1 MSRALRPALTLCA
14 CIATVGLSACSA
26 ASTDGSGDSASSD
39 AHGLT
44 STQSGAPTAQSGSSG
59 GLYETG
65 YLQLGQ
71 CLLTAPQAD
80 VPLELVDCA
89 QEHGA
94 EVIHTFD
101 LTATTMP
108 SEDTLD
114 EVSDEACGEAFTAY
128 VGRPFENSAL
138 DYIWRLPS
146 PETWAAGDRRVE
158 CIAFTRDES
167 QLTTTMKDTNM

>member
-1 MSRALRPALTLCA
+1 MSRALLPALTLCA

-26 ASTDGSGDSASSD
+26 ASTDGSGNSVSSD

-44 STQSGAPTAQSGSSG
+44 SAQSGAPTAQSGSSG
-59 GLYETG
+59 GLYESG

-71 CLLTAPQAD
+71 CLLAAPQEG
-80 VPLELVDCA
+80 VPLELVDCT

-94 EVIHTFD
+94 EVIHSCD
-101 LTATTMP
+101 LTMSTMP
-108 SEDTLD
+108 SEDTLE
-114 EVSDEACGEAFTAY
+114 EVSDETCGEAFTAY

>member
-1 MSRALRPALTLCA
+1 MSRALLPALTLCA
-14 CIATVGLSACSA
+14 CIATVGLSTCSA
-26 ASTDGSGDSASSD
+26 ASTDGSGNSVSSD

-44 STQSGAPTAQSGSSG
+44 SAQSGAPTAQSGSSG
-59 GLYETG
+59 GLYESG

-71 CLLTAPQAD
+71 CLLAAPQEG
-80 VPLELVDCA
+80 VPLELVDCT

-101 LTATTMP
+101 LTMTTMP
-108 SEDTLD
+108 SEDTLE
-114 EVSDEACGEAFTAY
+114 EVSDETCGEAFTAY

-158 CIAFTRDES
+158 CIAFTRAS
-167 QLTTTMKDTNM
+167 SRRR

>member
-1 MSRALRPALTLCA
+1 MSRALLPALTLCA

-26 ASTDGSGDSASSD
+26 ASTDGSGNSVSSD

-44 STQSGAPTAQSGSSG
+44 SAQSGAPTAQSGSSG
-59 GLYETG
+59 GLYESG

-71 CLLTAPQAD
+71 CLLAAPQEG
-80 VPLELVDCA
+80 VPLELVDCT

-101 LTATTMP
+101 LTMTTMP
-108 SEDTLD
+108 SEDTLE
-114 EVSDEACGEAFTAY
+114 EVSDETCGEASTAY
-128 VGRPFENSAL
+128 VGRSFENSAL

>member
-1 MSRALRPALTLCA
+1 MLA
-14 CIATVGLSACSA
+14 
-26 ASTDGSGDSASSD
+26 
-39 AHGLT
+39 
-44 STQSGAPTAQSGSSG
+44 
-59 GLYETG
+59 
-65 YLQLGQ
+65 
-71 CLLTAPQAD
+71 APQEG
-80 VPLELVDCA
+80 VPLELVDCT

-101 LTATTMP
+101 LTMTTMP
-108 SEDTLD
+108 SEDTLE
-114 EVSDEACGEAFTAY
+114 EVSDETCGEAFTAY

-167 QLTTTMKDTNM
+167 QLTTTMKDINM

>member
-1 MSRALRPALTLCA
+1 MSRALLPALTLCA

-26 ASTDGSGDSASSD
+26 ASTDGSGNSVSSD

-44 STQSGAPTAQSGSSG
+44 SAQSGAPTAQSGSSG
-59 GLYETG
+59 GLYESG

-71 CLLTAPQAD
+71 CLLAAPQEG
-80 VPLELVDCA
+80 VPLELVDCT

-101 LTATTMP
+101 LTMTTMP
-108 SEDTLD
+108 SEDTLE
-114 EVSDEACGEAFTAY
+114 EVSDETCGEAFTAY

-138 DYIWRLPS
+138 DYSGRLPS

-167 QLTTTMKDTNM
+167 QLTTTMKDINM

>member
-1 MSRALRPALTLCA
+1 MSRALLPALTLCA

-26 ASTDGSGDSASSD
+26 ASTDGSGNSVSSD

-44 STQSGAPTAQSGSSG
+44 SAQSGAPTAQSGSSG
-59 GLYETG
+59 GLYESG

-71 CLLTAPQAD
+71 CLLAAPQEG
-80 VPLELVDCA
+80 VPLELVDCT

-101 LTATTMP
+101 LTMTTMP
-108 SEDTLD
+108 SEDTLE
-114 EVSDEACGEAFTAY
+114 EVSDETCGEAFTAY

-146 PETWAAGDRRVE
+146 P
-158 CIAFTRDES
+158 
-167 QLTTTMKDTNM
+167 

>member
-101 LTATTMP
+101 LTMTTMP

-114 EVSDEACGEAFTAY
+114 EVSDETCG
-128 VGRPFENSAL
+128 
-138 DYIWRLPS
+138 
-146 PETWAAGDRRVE
+146 
-158 CIAFTRDES
+158 
-167 QLTTTMKDTNM
+167 

>member
-1 MSRALRPALTLCA
+1 MSRALLPALTLCA

-26 ASTDGSGDSASSD
+26 ASTDGSGNSVSSD

-44 STQSGAPTAQSGSSG
+44 SAQSGAPTAQSGSSG
-59 GLYETG
+59 GLYESG

-71 CLLTAPQAD
+71 CLLAAPQEG
-80 VPLELVDCA
+80 VPLELVDCT

-101 LTATTMP
+101 LTMTTMP
-108 SEDTLD
+108 SEDTLE
-114 EVSDEACGEAFTAY
+114 EVSDETCGEAFTAY

-146 PETWAAGDRRVE
+146 PEPGQPVIDGSSASPSRETRVSSRR
-158 CIAFTRDES
+158 R
-167 QLTTTMKDTNM
+167 

>member
-1 MSRALRPALTLCA
+1 MSRALLPALTLCA

-26 ASTDGSGDSASSD
+26 ASTDGSGNSVSSD

-44 STQSGAPTAQSGSSG
+44 SAQSGAPTAQSGSSG
-59 GLYETG
+59 GLYESG

-71 CLLTAPQAD
+71 CLLAAPQEG
-80 VPLELVDCA
+80 VPLELVDCT

-101 LTATTMP
+101 LTMTTMP
-108 SEDTLD
+108 SEDTLE
-114 EVSDEACGEAFTAY
+114 EVSDETCGEAFTAY

-146 PETWAAGDRRVE
+146 PETWAAGDGRVE

-167 QLTTTMKDTNM
+167 QLTTTMKDINM

>member
-1 MSRALRPALTLCA
+1 MSRALLPALTLCA

-26 ASTDGSGDSASSD
+26 ASTDGSGNSVSSD

-44 STQSGAPTAQSGSSG
+44 SAQSGAPTAQSGSSG
-59 GLYETG
+59 GLYESG

-71 CLLTAPQAD
+71 CLLAAPQEG
-80 VPLELVDCA
+80 VPLELVDCT

-101 LTATTMP
+101 LTMTTMP
-108 SEDTLD
+108 SEDTLE
-114 EVSDEACGEAFTAY
+114 EVSDETCGEAFTAY

-146 PETWAAGDRRVE
+146 PETWAAGYRGVE

>member
-71 CLLTAPQAD
+71 CLLTAPQARRSTRTRRLRARARGRGD
-80 VPLELVDCA
+80 PHL
-89 QEHGA
+89 
-94 EVIHTFD
+94 D
-101 LTATTMP
+101 LTMMTTMP

-146 PETWAAGDRRVE
+146 PEPGQPVIDGSE
-158 CIAFTRDES
+158 CIASRETKASSPRR
-167 QLTTTMKDTNM
+167 

>member
-1 MSRALRPALTLCA
+1 MSRALLPALTLCA

-26 ASTDGSGDSASSD
+26 ASTDGSGNSVSSD

-44 STQSGAPTAQSGSSG
+44 SAQSGAPTAQSGSSG
-59 GLYETG
+59 GLYESG

-71 CLLTAPQAD
+71 CLLAAPQEG
-80 VPLELVDCA
+80 VPLELVDCT

-101 LTATTMP
+101 LTMTTMP
-108 SEDTLD
+108 SEDTLE
-114 EVSDEACGEAFTAY
+114 EVSDKTCGEA
-128 VGRPFENSAL
+128 FENSAL

-167 QLTTTMKDTNM
+167 QLTTTMKDSNM

>member
-1 MSRALRPALTLCA
+1 MSRALLPALALCA

-26 ASTDGSGDSASSD
+26 ASTDGSGNSVSSD

-44 STQSGAPTAQSGSSG
+44 SAQSGAPTAQSGSSG
-59 GLYETG
+59 GLYESG

-71 CLLTAPQAD
+71 CLLAAPQEG
-80 VPLELVDCA
+80 VPLELVDCT

-101 LTATTMP
+101 LTMTTMP
-108 SEDTLD
+108 SEDTLE
-114 EVSDEACGEAFTAY
+114 EVSDETCGEAFTAY

-146 PETWAAGDRRVE
+146 TETWAAGDRRVE

>member
-1 MSRALRPALTLCA
+1 MSRALLPALTLCA

-26 ASTDGSGDSASSD
+26 ASTDGSGNSVSSD

-44 STQSGAPTAQSGSSG
+44 SAQSGAPTAQSGSSG
-59 GLYETG
+59 GLYESG

-71 CLLTAPQAD
+71 CLLAAPQEG
-80 VPLELVDCA
+80 VPLELVDCT

-101 LTATTMP
+101 LTMTTMP
-108 SEDTLD
+108 SEDTLE
-114 EVSDEACGEAFTAY
+114 EVSDETCGEAFTAY

-146 PETWAAGDRRVE
+146 AETWAAGDRRVE

-167 QLTTTMKDTNM
+167 QLTTTMKDINM

>member
-1 MSRALRPALTLCA
+1 MSRALLPALTLCA
-14 CIATVGLSACSA
+14 CIATVVLSACSA
-26 ASTDGSGDSASSD
+26 ASTDGSGNSVSSD

-44 STQSGAPTAQSGSSG
+44 SAQSGAPTAQSGSSG
-59 GLYETG
+59 GLYESG

-71 CLLTAPQAD
+71 CLLAAPQEG
-80 VPLELVDCA
+80 VPLELVDCT

-101 LTATTMP
+101 LTMTTMP
-108 SEDTLD
+108 SEDTLE
-114 EVSDEACGEAFTAY
+114 EVSDETCGEAFTTY

-167 QLTTTMKDTNM
+167 QLTTTMKDINM

>member
-1 MSRALRPALTLCA
+1 MSRALLPALTLCA

-26 ASTDGSGDSASSD
+26 ASTDGSGNSVSSD

-44 STQSGAPTAQSGSSG
+44 SAQSGAPTAQSGSSG
-59 GLYETG
+59 GLYESG

-71 CLLTAPQAD
+71 CLLAAPQEG
-80 VPLELVDCA
+80 VPLELVDCT

-101 LTATTMP
+101 LTMTTMP
-108 SEDTLD
+108 SEDTLE
-114 EVSDEACGEAFTAY
+114 EVSDETCGEAFTTY

-167 QLTTTMKDTNM
+167 QLTTTIKDTNM

>member
-1 MSRALRPALTLCA
+1 MSRALLPALTLCA

-26 ASTDGSGDSASSD
+26 ASTDGSGNSVSSD

-44 STQSGAPTAQSGSSG
+44 SAQSGAPTAQSGSSG
-59 GLYETG
+59 GLYESG

-71 CLLTAPQAD
+71 CLLAAPQEG
-80 VPLELVDCA
+80 VPLELVDCT

-101 LTATTMP
+101 LTMTTMP
-108 SEDTLD
+108 SEDTLE
-114 EVSDEACGEAFTAY
+114 EVSDESCGVAFTAY
-128 VGRPFENSAL
+128 VGRPFEYSAL

>member
-44 STQSGAPTAQSGSSG
+44 SVQSGAPTAQSGSSG

-71 CLLTAPQAD
+71 CLLAAPQAD

-101 LTATTMP
+101 LTMTTMP

-114 EVSDEACGEAFTAY
+114 DVSEGMRRGLHRLRRASLRKLRVGLHLEAAQPGNL
-128 VGRPFENSAL
+128 GSR
-138 DYIWRLPS
+138 
-146 PETWAAGDRRVE
+146 
-158 CIAFTRDES
+158 
-167 QLTTTMKDTNM
+167 

>member
-1 MSRALRPALTLCA
+1 MSRALLPALTLCA

-26 ASTDGSGDSASSD
+26 ASTDGSGNSVSSD

-44 STQSGAPTAQSGSSG
+44 SAQSGAPTAQSGSSG
-59 GLYETG
+59 GLYESG

-71 CLLTAPQAD
+71 CLLAAPQEG
-80 VPLELVDCA
+80 VPLELVDCT

-101 LTATTMP
+101 LTMTTMP
-108 SEDTLD
+108 SEDTLE
-114 EVSDEACGEAFTAY
+114 EVSDETCGEAFTAY

-146 PETWAAGDRRVE
+146 PETWAAVERRVE

-167 QLTTTMKDTNM
+167 QLTTTMKDTNR

>member
-1 MSRALRPALTLCA
+1 MSRALLPALTLCA

-26 ASTDGSGDSASSD
+26 ASTDGSGNSVSSD

-44 STQSGAPTAQSGSSG
+44 SAQSGAPTAQSGSSG
-59 GLYETG
+59 GLYESG

-71 CLLTAPQAD
+71 CLLAAPQEG
-80 VPLELVDCA
+80 VPLELVDCT

-101 LTATTMP
+101 LTMTTMP
-108 SEDTLD
+108 SEDTLE
-114 EVSDEACGEAFTAY
+114 EVSDETCGEAFTAY

-138 DYIWRLPS
+138 DYI
-146 PETWAAGDRRVE
+146 
-158 CIAFTRDES
+158 
-167 QLTTTMKDTNM
+167 

>member
-14 CIATVGLSACSA
+14 CIAAVGLSACSA
-26 ASTDGSGDSASSD
+26 ASTSGSGDSASSD

-44 STQSGAPTAQSGSSG
+44 SAQSGAPTAQSGSSG

-71 CLLTAPQAD
+71 CLLAAPQAD

-101 LTATTMP
+101 LTMTTMP

-128 VGRPFENSAL
+128 VPSKTPRWTTFGGCPARKPGQPVIDGSSAS
-138 DYIWRLPS
+138 PS
-146 PETWAAGDRRVE
+146 RETKASSPRR
-158 CIAFTRDES
+158 
-167 QLTTTMKDTNM
+167 

>member
-71 CLLTAPQAD
+71 CFAHSPPGPGRSTSPNSSTARKSTGQ
-80 VPLELVDCA
+80 
-89 QEHGA
+89 
-94 EVIHTFD
+94 
-101 LTATTMP
+101 
-108 SEDTLD
+108 
-114 EVSDEACGEAFTAY
+114 
-128 VGRPFENSAL
+128 R
-138 DYIWRLPS
+138 
-146 PETWAAGDRRVE
+146 
-158 CIAFTRDES
+158 
-167 QLTTTMKDTNM
+167 

>member
-1 MSRALRPALTLCA
+1 MSRALLPALTLCA

-26 ASTDGSGDSASSD
+26 ASTDGSGNSVSSD

-44 STQSGAPTAQSGSSG
+44 SAQSGAPTAQSGSSG
-59 GLYETG
+59 GLYESG

-71 CLLTAPQAD
+71 CLLAAPQEG
-80 VPLELVDCA
+80 VPLELVDCT

-101 LTATTMP
+101 LTMTTMP
-108 SEDTLD
+108 SEDTLE
-114 EVSDEACGEAFTAY
+114 EVSDEAFTAY